1 MDLLIKGFKNKEEVD
16 EFVSWY
22 SGQGEESFSIWLE
35 SSVDEGKDVRDFI
48 PSETLEWLPLNEE
61 YEDIRML

>member
-16 EFVSWY
+16 DFILWY

-35 SSVDEGKDVRDFI
+35 GSVNKRKDARDYI
-48 PSETLEWLPLNEE
+48 PAEELQWLPMNVDCK
-61 YEDIRML
+61 EDGGN